1 MITSIVSIA
10 AISFVYFSDKWIYTY
25 RWMDVDMDM
34 YMHESE
40 IMIPFPP
47 VLNPYLLSAY
57 PSKLYAH
64 HSFGFGAVPSIMS
77 TETHRAIAEG
87 VFYEIKNSFE
97 NPIYLFS
104 YLSYFVQMY

>member
-1 MITSIVSIA
+1 
-10 AISFVYFSDKWIYTY
+10 
-25 RWMDVDMDM
+25 MDMDMDMDM
-34 YMHESE
+34 YMYESE

-47 VLNPYLLSAY
+47 VLNPYLLAAY

-64 HSFGFGAVPSIMS
+64 HSFGFGAVPSLMS

-87 VFYEIKNSFE
+87 VLYEIKNSFE

-104 YLSYFVQMY
+104 SLIYHTLYKCIEILQNSQQRRILLRSRVCKK